1 MMSTVL
7 TTPMEAAAFAEPPA
21 TTLGKVRQAFGDGMV
36 LAKRNLSHIRR
47 VPEKLIDVTLQPV
60 LFVFLFGYVFGSAIV
75 VPGGGNYREYLMPGI
90 FVFTM
95 ASTLPT
101 TAVGF
106 AQDLSKGVIDRFR
119 SLPMARSGV
128 LLGRSISD
136 VAEALLGLTVLAT
149 CGLLA
154 GWRVNDGAASALAGF
169 GLMLLLACAFNWI
182 GMYVGQIVR
191 DPEAAQAVMFATI
204 FPLMFVSNSFVPT
217 AGMPTWLRTFAEWNP
232 ISATIQAC
240 RDLFG
245 NTGDAVPASA
255 AWPLHHPVVASL
267 FWSVLLLA
275 IFVPLAVRRYRTAT
289 QR

>member
-1 MMSTVL
+1 MNATVADL
-7 TTPMEAAAFAEPPA
+7 TDYASFAEPP
-21 TTLGKVRQAFGDGMV
+21 TTAVGRVRRAFGDGIV

-60 LFVFLFGYVFGSAIV
+60 LFVLLFGYVFGSAIV

-128 LLGRSISD
+128 LLGRSLSD
-136 VAEALLGLTVLAT
+136 VAEALLGLTVLVT
-149 CGLLA
+149 CGLLT
-154 GWRVNDGAASALAGF
+154 GWRVHNGPASALAGF
-169 GLMLLLACAFNWI
+169 GLMLLLASAFNWI
-182 GMYVGQIVR
+182 GMYVGQLVR

-217 AGMPTWLRTFAEWNP
+217 AGMPPWLRAFAEWNP
-232 ISATIQAC
+232 LSATIQAC

-245 NTGDAVPASA
+245 NTGDVVRAGA
-255 AWPLHHPVVASL
+255 AWPLHHAVLASL
-267 FWSVLLLA
+267 FWSLLLLA

>member
-1 MMSTVL
+1 MMSTDL
-7 TTPMEAAAFAEPPA
+7 TTLMETTAFAEPPS
-21 TTLGKVRQAFGDGMV
+21 TTLGRVRRTFGDGLV

-47 VPEKLIDVTLQPV
+47 VPEKLMDVTLQPV
-60 LFVFLFGYVFGSAIV
+60 LFVLLFGYVFGSAIA

-95 ASTLPT
+95 ASTVAS

-106 AQDLSKGVIDRFR
+106 AQDLSNGVIDRFR

-136 VAEALLGLTVLAT
+136 IAEALLGLTVLAV
-149 CGLLA
+149 CGLLT
-154 GWRVNDGAASALAGF
+154 GWRIHDGAISALAGF
-169 GLMLLLACAFNWI
+169 GLMLLLACAFNWV

-191 DPEAAQAVMFATI
+191 DPEAAQAVMFTTI

-245 NTGDAVPASA
+245 NAGDMVPASA
-255 AWPLHHPVVASL
+255 AWPLHHAVLASA
-267 FWSVLLLA
+267 FWSLLLLA
-275 IFVPLAVRRYRTAT
+275 VFVPLAVRRYRTAT
-289 QR
+289 Q